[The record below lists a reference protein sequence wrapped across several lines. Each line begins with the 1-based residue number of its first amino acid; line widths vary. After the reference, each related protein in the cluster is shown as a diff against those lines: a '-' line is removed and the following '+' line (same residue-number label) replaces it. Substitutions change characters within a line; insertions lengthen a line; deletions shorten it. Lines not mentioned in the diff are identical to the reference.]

1 MFARLSL
8 AASFVALAIGPALAA
23 PFSKVFKDWEVA
35 CDNAGDCVALGFEPE
50 ADRTPGSVLRLVL
63 PAGGQAKPVLTV
75 FSEGAEISGASL
87 IGAPAELAGKPL
99 AEQLIAIARKAE
111 TASFSLGKAKATF
124 SLAGLS
130 ATLLAIDEAQG
141 RLGTVTAFVRT
152 GPKPASAVPG
162 RTPLPKLQ
170 AQPTAHLGAGDEK
183 LAAALTRHLAAKAPD
198 DCPRLKEEPG
208 GEVWPL
214 SATLSLVNVWCET
227 FAYNA
232 TSRFFLVEHGDVT
245 KAQAVEFRD
254 SVGAA
259 ETLVTNGDYDPTDGT
274 LSWIVKGR
282 GLGDCGSQ
290 ASYAWTGKAFVLK
303 SESRLETCN
312 GLETDWPALW
322 RSAD

>member
-1 MFARLSL
+1 MFPRLSL
-8 AASFVALAIGPALAA
+8 AVPLLALALSPALAA

-35 CDNAGDCVALGFEPE
+35 CDNARDCVALGFEPE
-50 ADRTPGSVLRLVL
+50 ADRTPGSALRLVL
-63 PAGGQAKPVLTV
+63 PAGGQAKPSLTV
-75 FSEGAEISGASL
+75 IWEGVEINDAKL
-87 IGAPAELAGKPL
+87 IGGLAGKPL
-99 AEQLIAIARKAE
+99 ADQLLSLARKAE
-111 TASFSLGKAKATF
+111 TATFSHGKAKATF

-130 ATLLAIDEAQG
+130 ATLLAVDEAQG
-141 RLGTVTAFVRT
+141 RLGTVAAYVRS
-152 GPKPASAVPG
+152 GSKPASAIPDPA
-162 RTPLPKLQ
+162 PLPKAQ
-170 AQPTAHLGAGDEK
+170 AQPTAQLGAGDEK
-183 LAAALTRHLAAKAPD
+183 LVAALTRRLAAQAPD

-232 TSRFFLVEHGDVT
+232 TSRFFMVEQGDIA
-245 KAQAVEFRD
+245 KAQPVEFRD
-254 SVGAA
+254 SAGAA